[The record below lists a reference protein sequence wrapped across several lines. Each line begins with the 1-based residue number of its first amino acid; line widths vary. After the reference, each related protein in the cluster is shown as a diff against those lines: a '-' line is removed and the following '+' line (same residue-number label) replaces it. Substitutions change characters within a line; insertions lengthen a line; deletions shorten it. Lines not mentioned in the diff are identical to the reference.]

1 MTGECMEVDYMSCNN
16 GFFGG
21 NNLWTVIILIF
32 LLCWLGGGNGCGNVC
47 GNGCGLNPCCGDCG
61 C

>member
-1 MTGECMEVDYMSCNN
+1 MEVDYMSCNN

-21 NNLWTVIILIF
+21 NNLWTIIILIF
-32 LLCWLGGGNGCGNVC
+32 LLCWLGGGNSCGNVC

>member
-16 GFFGG
+16 NGFFGG
-21 NNLWTVIILIF
+21 SNLWTIIILIF
-32 LLCWLGGGNGCGNVC
+32 LLCWLGGNGC
-47 GNGCGLNPCCGDCG
+47 GNGCGGLTPCCNDCG

>member
-1 MTGECMEVDYMSCNN
+1 MSCNN

-21 NNLWTVIILIF
+21 NNLWTIIILIF
-32 LLCWLGGGNGCGNVC
+32 LLCWLGGGNGCGF
-47 GNGCGLNPCCGDCG
+47 NPCGGGCCNDCG